1 MIDFSREL
9 NPAQLEAATALEGP
23 VLVIAGAGSGKT
35 RTIVYR
41 LANLVSSGVPASG
54 ILLLTFTRKAAREML
69 ERAQRLMDTHGPE
82 HSLAGV
88 SGGTFHA
95 FAYSVLRV
103 FRPLGFERAA
113 TVMDSADMLAALQAC
128 KTELSI
134 GGKGDKTFPKTQ
146 TILAYISKGRN
157 REQDIE
163 TLVMR
168 EAPHL
173 LPHAPDMQRLAE
185 GYAAFKRDK
194 CLLDYDDLLFE
205 LEKLLTHSR
214 DALAWCWRKY
224 SHIMVDEY
232 QDTNMVQARLA
243 ALLSGFSAGA
253 FAAEAPEGLPEGE
266 PGAYLPHGS
275 RNIMVVGDD
284 AQSIYAFRGADVRNI
299 LDFPKLFP
307 GARIIRL
314 EENYRSTQP
323 VLDLANAVL
332 SGASEGYGKHLFT
345 EKKGGELPQVI
356 RPRSDLSQ
364 ATVVGQRIAE
374 LRGLYPAHEIAVLF
388 RAGYQ
393 SYHLEMQLARM
404 GIRFT
409 KYGGIRYTEAAHVK
423 DAVSFARLV
432 VNPLDFTAFQR
443 MASLTRGIGDK
454 TCRKLYDA
462 LRVSD
467 VKTVEKAAKKYPDFG
482 ADIAFVDSL
491 RLRTLS
497 PETLFGEIVSHYTPR
512 LQTLYPDDYP
522 KRLQG
527 LEQLAQIAAAYA
539 DLDMFISDLS
549 LDDPFEEEGVR
560 EHVTLSTIHS
570 AKGLEW
576 SAVIIIDLVEER
588 FPSRHAL
595 QRHEDLEEER
605 RLMYVAVTRAREYLG
620 LCVPSTL
627 YNRGS
632 AVTVPADP
640 SPFVR
645 IIPSTMYEEWLEG
658 FTGLAKR
665 SALAPHQTPHQT
677 PQPARRSPFDFPP
690 EDEDQSA
697 PSGQARQAASLTR
710 PARSGGSIPTPPAAQ
725 REDAAGPSG
734 LISPL
739 KSGESGY
746 CHHKVFGRG
755 KIVQFLPPDKYRV
768 NFPGMGLKVIMS
780 AYLQMED
787 GN

>member
-1 MIDFSREL
+1 MIDFSHEL
-9 NPAQLEAATALEGP
+9 NPAQMEAATALEGP

-41 LANLVSSGVPASG
+41 LANLVASGVPASS

-69 ERAQRLMDTHGPE
+69 ERAQRLMDKHGPE

-113 TVMDSADMLAALQAC
+113 TVMDSSDMLAALQAC
-128 KTELSI
+128 KAELSI
-134 GGKGDKTFPKTQ
+134 GGKGDKTFPKAQ
-146 TILAYISKGRN
+146 TILAYISKSRN

-173 LPHAPDMQRLAE
+173 LPHAPDMQKLAN

-205 LEKLLTHSR
+205 LEKLLTFSR
-214 DALAWCWRKY
+214 DALAWCRRKY

-243 ALLSGFSAGA
+243 ALLSGFSSGA
-253 FAAEAPEGLPEGE
+253 FTEAERTPDGEEG
-266 PGAYLPHGS
+266 GADTPRGS

-332 SGASEGYGKHLFT
+332 SGASEGYEKHLFT
-345 EKKGGELPQVI
+345 EKKGGALPQVI

-364 ATVVGQRIAE
+364 ANVVGQRVAE
-374 LRGLYPAHEIAVLF
+374 LRGLYPANEIAVLF

-393 SYHLEMQLARM
+393 SYHLEMQLSRM

-423 DAVSFARLV
+423 DAVGFARLV

-443 MASLTRGIGDK
+443 MASLSKGIGEK

-467 VKTVEKAAKKYPDFG
+467 MKTLENAAKKYPDFG
-482 ADIAFVDSL
+482 SDIAFVDSL
-491 RLRTLS
+491 RLRALS

-512 LQTLYPDDYP
+512 LQSLYPDDYP

-527 LEQLAQIAAAYA
+527 LEQLAQIAAAYV

-549 LDDPFEEEGVR
+549 LDDPFEEERER

-595 QRHEDLEEER
+595 QRQEDLEEER

-620 LCVPSTL
+620 LCVPATL

-632 AVTVPADP
+632 AVTVPAEP

-645 IIPSTMYEEWLEG
+645 IIPTAMYEEWLEG

-665 SALAPHQTPHQT
+665 SAMA
-677 PQPARRSPFDFPP
+677 PQPVSRSPFAFPP
-690 EDEDQSA
+690 EDEDRSAGSFASSA
-697 PSGQARQAASLTR
+697 PSART
-710 PARSGGSIPTPPAAQ
+710 ARSGQDARRGVPAPPAAKAG
-725 REDAAGPSG
+725 DAESGTGTGGSG

-739 KSGESGY
+739 KGGESEY
-746 CHHKVFGRG
+746 CRHKVFGRG

-768 NFPGMGLKVIMS
+768 NFPGMGLKVVMG

-787 GN
+787 GG